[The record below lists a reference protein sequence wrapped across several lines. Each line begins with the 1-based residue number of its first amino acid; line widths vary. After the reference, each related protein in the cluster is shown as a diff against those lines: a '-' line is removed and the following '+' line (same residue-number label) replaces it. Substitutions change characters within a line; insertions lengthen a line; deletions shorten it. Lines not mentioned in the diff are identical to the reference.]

1 MSSLNER
8 QRNPNHDK
16 AHNVQEVVE
25 MNKEK
30 KKGLFDFLKKP
41 KSGCC
46 DMEIIEVGK
55 EKKVKK
61 VCCEV

>member
-1 MSSLNER
+1 LS
-8 QRNPNHDK
+8 
-16 AHNVQEVVE
+16 
-25 MNKEK
+25 KEK

-46 DMEIIEVGK
+46 DMEIIEIGK

-61 VCCEV
+61 GCCDFEIVPNDVKEESKK

>member
-1 MSSLNER
+1 
-8 QRNPNHDK
+8 
-16 AHNVQEVVE
+16 